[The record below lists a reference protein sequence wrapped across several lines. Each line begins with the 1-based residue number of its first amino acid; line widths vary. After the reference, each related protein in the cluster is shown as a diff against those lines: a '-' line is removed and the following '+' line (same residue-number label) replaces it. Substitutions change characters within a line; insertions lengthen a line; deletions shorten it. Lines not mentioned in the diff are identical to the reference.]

1 MNFNEQYPASFDN
14 YPRPSKMKRPNVSSI
29 ATGAATRFIGYI
41 GDQLESILI
50 DKYGKTRGEKT
61 FEGLLNTG
69 NNAIYTVCTDII
81 KEKIKMFQDLGIPD
95 SEYMNKDYFDTNYY
109 ALWSKWM
116 DEFVKKPYS
125 HLIKKENNS
134 NKEDVLVSFVNHVG
148 EINNTMS
155 GETGE
160 VTEDKKKILCCYW
173 NEWDVIN
180 TFANKNNIKLKVL
193 DKFVDGNRDECIEFC
208 EDSTGLNE
216 KINKLKESI
225 EKLSGKKVK
234 LIESNTKKD
243 FERAR
248 GLVKIAIKKHFPG
261 LTAEEKTELWDAV
274 LDDYSDSDISEI
286 TITDVIEIAE
296 ASGVGYAGDDDL
308 DESKLIESNADNISP
323 YDVLF
328 TVTRKKP
335 VSYKELRIESPRSII
350 EQYAIANFKDPKD
363 FRGMA
368 TKIKEYI
375 KSLPIVNLTSHK
387 LPYDD
392 FPSNTPTTPFI
403 GIRKNGNAKQVYF
416 IDPQGYN
423 YAKYILRLN

>member
-61 FEGLLNTG
+61 FEGLLN
-69 NNAIYTVCTDII
+69 NANDAIYTVCTDII

-125 HLIKKENNS
+125 HLIKKE
-134 NKEDVLVSFVNHVG
+134 
-148 EINNTMS
+148 
-155 GETGE
+155 
-160 VTEDKKKILCCYW
+160 
-173 NEWDVIN
+173 
-180 TFANKNNIKLKVL
+180 
-193 DKFVDGNRDECIEFC
+193 
-208 EDSTGLNE
+208 E

-234 LIESNTKKD
+234 LVEGNI
-243 FERAR
+243 
-248 GLVKIAIKKHFPG
+248 
-261 LTAEEKTELWDAV
+261 
-274 LDDYSDSDISEI
+274 
-286 TITDVIEIAE
+286 
-296 ASGVGYAGDDDL
+296 
-308 DESKLIESNADNISP
+308 DNVSP
-323 YDVLF
+323 YAILF

-335 VSYKELRIESPRSII
+335 ISYKELRIESPRSII

-375 KSLPIVNLTSHK
+375 KSLPIINLTSHK